1 VPPSDQV
8 LFPATSLESELG
20 HSVDRAEILYEILSA
35 LLHWRSKLGTDEFL
49 EAWGDVLAFRGEQV
63 QIFKDDESP
72 LTGELL
78 GLAPDG
84 GLRLRDAN
92 NNIHTIQFGE
102 IHLRPVV

>member
-1 VPPSDQV
+1 
-8 LFPATSLESELG
+8 
-20 HSVDRAEILYEILSA
+20 
-35 LLHWRSKLGTDEFL
+35 
-49 EAWGDVLAFRGEQV
+49 VLAFRGEQV

-84 GLRLRDAN
+84 GLRLREVN